1 MTTLHLGVVEQPYG
15 QAGAKTTGDIAE
27 ILEQKYGLFTAFVDI
42 HQPVI
47 EHELE
52 TSLAGAIETMFGQ
65 RRPDFDRVRA
75 NAFNSG
81 LGAIEELFRDAI
93 DMRVYDGRLP
103 GVPTQA
109 ALNGVRHSWKRPY
122 KRRGG
127 RQSKVQPGTPRA
139 SFFDTGLF
147 SASFRAWV
155 D

>member
-27 ILEQKYGLFTAFVDI
+27 ILESKYGLFTAFVDI

-52 TSLAGAIETMFGQ
+52 NSLAGAIETMFGQ
-65 RRPDFDRVRA
+65 RRPDFDRIRA

-81 LGAIEELFRDAI
+81 LGKIEEMFRDAI
-93 DMRVYDGRLP
+93 DRQVYDGRIS

-109 ALNGVRHSWKRPY
+109 ALNGVRHSLKRPY
-122 KRRGG
+122 KRTGRRRG
-127 RQSKVQPGTPRA
+127 RVQPGTPRA
-139 SFFDTGLF
+139 SFSDTGLF
-147 SASFRAWV
+147 SSSFRAWV

>member
-27 ILEQKYGLFTAFVDI
+27 ILESKYGLFTAFVDI

-52 TSLAGAIETMFGQ
+52 NSLAGAIETMFGQ

-81 LGAIEELFRDAI
+81 MAAIEDMFRSAI
-93 DMRVYDGRLP
+93 DMQVYNGRLP

-109 ALNGVRHSWKRPY
+109 ALKGVRHSWKRPY

-127 RQSKVQPGTPRA
+127 RRSKVQPGTPRA

-147 SASFRAWV
+147 SSSFRAWV

>member
-15 QAGAKTTGDIAE
+15 QAGAKTTSDVAE
-27 ILEQKYGLFTAFVDI
+27 ILESKYGLFSAFVDI

-52 TSLAGAIETMFGQ
+52 NSLAGALETMFGQ
-65 RRPDFDRVRA
+65 RRPDFDRIRA
-75 NAFNSG
+75 GAFNSG
-81 LGAIEELFRDAI
+81 MAALEELFRDAI
-93 DMRVYDGRLP
+93 DMQVYNGKLP

-109 ALNGVRHSWKRPY
+109 ALNGVRHAWKRPY
-122 KRRGG
+122 KRTGRRRG
-127 RQSKVQPGTPRA
+127 KVQPGTPRA

-147 SASFRAWV
+147 SSSFRAWV